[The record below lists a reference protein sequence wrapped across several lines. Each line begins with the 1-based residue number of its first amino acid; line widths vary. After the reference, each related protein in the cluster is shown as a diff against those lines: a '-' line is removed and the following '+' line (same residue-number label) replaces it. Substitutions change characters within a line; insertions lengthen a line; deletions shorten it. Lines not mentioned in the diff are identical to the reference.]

1 MDIKQDN
8 IERIQTRI
16 DMIRQE
22 SRALS
27 YRIERMTE
35 QRKALSQEKN
45 DLKER
50 LEVVSA
56 IPTKELIE
64 GTNDALANLTIRAQ
78 SNI

>member
-22 SRALS
+22 SRTLS

-35 QRKALSQEKN
+35 QRKSLSQEKKR
-45 DLKER
+45 LKDKLDDAFEEQETR
-50 LEVVSA
+50 
-56 IPTKELIE
+56 ELIE
-64 GTNDALANLTIRAQ
+64 GVGEALDGLTIRG
-78 SNI
+78 

>member
-1 MDIKQDN
+1 MDIKQEN

-35 QRKALSQEKN
+35 QRKALSQGKN

-50 LEVVSA
+50 LEVVSS

-64 GTNDALANLTIRAQ
+64 GVDDALANLSIRL
-78 SNI
+78 

>member
-1 MDIKQDN
+1 MDIKQEN

-45 DLKER
+45 DLKETI
-50 LEVVSA
+50 EIVSS

-64 GTNDALANLTIRAQ
+64 GVGEALDGLTIRG
-78 SNI
+78 

>member
-45 DLKER
+45 DLKDR
-50 LEVVSA
+50 LEVVSS

-64 GTNDALANLTIRAQ
+64 GVDEALANLTIRA
-78 SNI
+78 

>member
-35 QRKALSQEKN
+35 QRKDLTQEKN
-45 DLKER
+45 DLKDR
-50 LEVVSA
+50 LEAVSS

-64 GTNDALANLTIRAQ
+64 GVDEALANLSIRV
-78 SNI
+78 

>member
-35 QRKALSQEKN
+35 QRKALSQEKKR
-45 DLKER
+45 LKDK
-50 LEVVSA
+50 LDDA
-56 IPTKELIE
+56 IIVEGTKELIE
-64 GTNDALANLTIRAQ
+64 GTREALANLSIRG
-78 SNI
+78 

>member
-22 SRALS
+22 SRTLS

-35 QRKALSQEKN
+35 QRKALTQEKN
-45 DLKER
+45 DLKDK

-56 IPTKELIE
+56 IPAKELIK
-64 GTNDALANLTIRAQ
+64 GTREALDGLTIRG
-78 SNI
+78 

>member
-1 MDIKQDN
+1 MDIKQEN

-45 DLKER
+45 DLKDR
-50 LEVVSA
+50 LEVVSS

-64 GTNDALANLTIRAQ
+64 GVDEALANLTITA
-78 SNI
+78 

>member
-45 DLKER
+45 DLKDR
-50 LEVVSA
+50 LEVVSS

-64 GTNDALANLTIRAQ
+64 GTNDALANLTIRV
-78 SNI
+78 

>member
-35 QRKALSQEKN
+35 QRKALSQEKKR
-45 DLKER
+45 LKDK
-50 LEVVSA
+50 LDDA
-56 IPTKELIE
+56 IIVEGTKELIE
-64 GTNDALANLTIRAQ
+64 GTNDALANLSIRG
-78 SNI
+78 

>member
-1 MDIKQDN
+1 MDIKQEN

-35 QRKALSQEKN
+35 QRKALSQEKKR
-45 DLKER
+45 LKDK
-50 LEVVSA
+50 LDDA
-56 IPTKELIE
+56 IIVEGTKELIE
-64 GTNDALANLTIRAQ
+64 GTNEALANLSIRA
-78 SNI
+78 

>member
-1 MDIKQDN
+1 MDIKQEN

-35 QRKALSQEKN
+35 QRKALTQEKKR
-45 DLKER
+45 LKDK
-50 LEVVSA
+50 LDDA
-56 IPTKELIE
+56 IIVEGTKELIE
-64 GTNDALANLTIRAQ
+64 GTNEALANLTIRG
-78 SNI
+78 

>member
-1 MDIKQDN
+1 MDIKQEN

-35 QRKALSQEKN
+35 QRKALSQEKSR
-45 DLKER
+45 LKDR
-50 LEVVSA
+50 LEAVNS
-56 IPTKELIE
+56 IPTTELIE
-64 GTNDALANLTIRAQ
+64 GTREALANLSIRG
-78 SNI
+78 

>member
-1 MDIKQDN
+1 MDIKQEN

-45 DLKER
+45 DLKDR

-64 GTNDALANLTIRAQ
+64 GVDDALANLTIRA
-78 SNI
+78 

>member
-64 GTNDALANLTIRAQ
+64 GTNDALANLTIRA
-78 SNI
+78 

>member
-35 QRKALSQEKN
+35 QRKALSQEKKR
-45 DLKER
+45 LKDK
-50 LEVVSA
+50 LDDA
-56 IPTKELIE
+56 IIVEGTKELIE
-64 GTNDALANLTIRAQ
+64 GTNEALANLSIRG
-78 SNI
+78 

>member
-8 IERIQTRI
+8 IERIQTQI

-27 YRIERMTE
+27 YRIERMME
-35 QRKALSQEKN
+35 QRKALSEEKN
-45 DLKER
+45 RLKNR
-50 LEVVSA
+50 LEAVNA

-64 GTNDALANLTIRAQ
+64 GTNEALSRLTIRT
-78 SNI
+78 

>member
-35 QRKALSQEKN
+35 QRKALSQEKKR
-45 DLKER
+45 LKDK
-50 LEVVSA
+50 LDDA
-56 IPTKELIE
+56 IIIEGTKELIE
-64 GTNDALANLTIRAQ
+64 GTNDALANLTIRG
-78 SNI
+78 

>member
-1 MDIKQDN
+1 MDIKQEN

-45 DLKER
+45 DLKVR
-50 LEVVSA
+50 LEVVSS

-64 GTNDALANLTIRAQ
+64 GVDDALANLSIRV
-78 SNI
+78 

>member
-45 DLKER
+45 DLKDR
-50 LEVVSA
+50 LEVVSS

-64 GTNDALANLTIRAQ
+64 GVDEALAGLSIRV
-78 SNI
+78 

>member
-1 MDIKQDN
+1 MNKEKEN

-35 QRKALSQEKN
+35 QRKDLTREKN
-45 DLKER
+45 DLKDK
-50 LEVVSA
+50 LDDA
-56 IPTKELIE
+56 IIVEGTKELIG
-64 GTNDALANLTIRAQ
+64 GTKEALANLTIRG
-78 SNI
+78 

>member
-1 MDIKQDN
+1 MDIKQEN

-45 DLKER
+45 DLKNR
-50 LEVVSA
+50 LEVVSS

-64 GTNDALANLTIRAQ
+64 GTNEALAGLTIR
-78 SNI
+78 S

>member
-35 QRKALSQEKN
+35 QRKALTQEKN

-64 GTNDALANLTIRAQ
+64 GTNDALANLSIRV
-78 SNI
+78 

>member
-1 MDIKQDN
+1 MDIKQEN

-45 DLKER
+45 DLKDR
-50 LEVVSA
+50 LEVVSS

-64 GTNDALANLTIRAQ
+64 GVDEALANLTIRG
-78 SNI
+78 

>member
-1 MDIKQDN
+1 MDIKQEN

-27 YRIERMTE
+27 YRSERMTE
-35 QRKALSQEKN
+35 QRKALTQEKN
-45 DLKER
+45 DLKDK

-56 IPTKELIE
+56 IPAKELIK
-64 GTNDALANLTIRAQ
+64 GTREALDGLTIRG
-78 SNI
+78 

>member
-1 MDIKQDN
+1 MDIKQEN

-35 QRKALSQEKN
+35 QRKALSQEKKR
-45 DLKER
+45 LKDK
-50 LEVVSA
+50 LDDA
-56 IPTKELIE
+56 IIIEGTKELIE
-64 GTNDALANLTIRAQ
+64 GTNDALANLTIRG
-78 SNI
+78 